1 MTDLLNELPLV
12 AILRGVTP
20 ARVEGVAA
28 ALFEAGIRA
37 IEVPLN
43 SPEPFKSIELL
54 AKTYGDRCLTGA
66 GTVLDIANVDRVAD
80 VGGKLLVTPN
90 TNPAV
95 IARGVERK
103 MVVMPGFYTPSE
115 AFAAIAA
122 GARALKL
129 FPAATG
135 GTAHLKA
142 LSGRFAQGCA
152 GLCRGR
158 RGCRQHEGMAPGRRG
173 RFRHGLGPVQAGF
186 QRCGNRCPRAPE
198 CGRVQSCGLKSTCHA
213 RASGHPLFRVDH
225 GFPLSRE

>member
-142 LSGRFAQGCA
+142 LLAVLPKDVPVYAVGGVDA
-152 GLCRGR
+152 GNMKEWR
-158 RGCRQHEGMAPGRRG
+158 
-173 RFRHGLGPVQAGF
+173 QAGAAGF
-186 QRCGNRCPRAPE
+186 GMGSDLFKPDFSDAE
-198 CGRVQSCGLKSTCHA
+198 IAA
-213 RASGHPLFRVDH
+213 RARQSVAAFKAAG
-225 GFPLSRE
+225 